1 MSPIIPY
8 VPSSVISFIL
18 FLVVGLLVGAA
29 IKKAVV
35 SAVLMIIAGII
46 AAIAGL
52 NILSFYSPAIIQH
65 VPGILASA
73 TARFGGIIDTFP
85 IAFLIGL
92 AIGFW
97 KG

>member
-1 MSPIIPY
+1 MSQIIPY
-8 VPSSVISFIL
+8 VPPSVLSFIL
-18 FLVVGLLVGAA
+18 FLVVGVLMGAA

-35 SAVLMIIAGII
+35 SAVLMILAGII
-46 AAIAGL
+46 ASVAGL
-52 NILSFYSPAIIQH
+52 NMLSFYANSIMQH
-65 VPGILASA
+65 LPGILSSA
-73 TARFGGIIDTFP
+73 YTHFGGIIDTFP